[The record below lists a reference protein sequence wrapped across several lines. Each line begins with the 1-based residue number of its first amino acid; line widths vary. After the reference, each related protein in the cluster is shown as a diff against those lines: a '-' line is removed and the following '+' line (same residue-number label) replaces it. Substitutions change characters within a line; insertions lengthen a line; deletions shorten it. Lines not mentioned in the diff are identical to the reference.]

1 MPIHAPYALDLR
13 HILTYASQERHRL
26 RRWSCEGGTQGWLGS
41 AHPRIRYGAGS
52 ERVEGREQKG
62 EGFPSVPLVPFDKLR
77 TSGKRRLQVRYPI
90 VTISCCTAVVT
101 SGPDSDT

>member
-1 MPIHAPYALDLR
+1 MPAF
-13 HILTYASQERHRL
+13 
-26 RRWSCEGGTQGWLGS
+26 
-41 AHPRIRYGAGS
+41 AGMT
-52 ERVEGREQKG
+52 VVGLY
-62 EGFPSVPLVPFDKLR
+62 PLVPFDKLR